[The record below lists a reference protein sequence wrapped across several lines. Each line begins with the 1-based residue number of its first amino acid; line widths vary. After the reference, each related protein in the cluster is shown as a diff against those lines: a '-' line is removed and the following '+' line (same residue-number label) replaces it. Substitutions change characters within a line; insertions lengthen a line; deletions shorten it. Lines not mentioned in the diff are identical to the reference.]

1 MRVSGT
7 RTLLIG
13 AAITFLIS
21 VSGASAASGVKEI
34 HRNVPL
40 AANGS
45 VSIETHNGS
54 VHVTAWNQ
62 PSVDISARIEAEPFS
77 GRPEDVQATDVKIS
91 GGGTSVSIESDYTA
105 IQEHWSFLAFGWNRS
120 LPLIHYTIRVPATAR
135 VHVEEHNAS
144 AQVIGLRGD
153 VVVRSHNGAVHV
165 RDLAGAADIETHNGD
180 IDVEFASFAR
190 TSRLTTH
197 NGAVEVAMPAAS
209 RLTLN
214 ANAHRRNP
222 VSSDFPLLIR
232 TSHPVLAATINGGGP
247 ELRFTAHNGELTLRK
262 R

>member
-1 MRVSGT
+1 MRA
-7 RTLLIG
+7 TLLTIAFWIG
-13 AAITFLIS
+13 
-21 VSGASAASGVKEI
+21 VSGALATPNVKEI
-34 HRNVPL
+34 HRTVPL
-40 AANGS
+40 EANGS

-54 VHVTAWNQ
+54 VTVTAWNQ
-62 PSVDISARIEAEPFS
+62 PSVDVSARIEPEPYS
-77 GRPEDVQATDVKIS
+77 GRDEDVQITDVRVS
-91 GGGTSVSIESDYTA
+91 GGGSSVSIQSDYSA
-105 IQEHWSFLAFGWNRS
+105 VQEHWSFLAFGWNRS

-135 VHVEEHNAS
+135 LHVQEHNAWS
-144 AQVIGLRGD
+144 RLSGLRGD
-153 VVVRSHNGAVHV
+153 VTVHSHNGDVHV

-180 IDVEFASFAR
+180 IDVEFASFGR

-197 NGAVEVAMPAAS
+197 NGDVVVAMPAAS

-232 TSHPVLAATINGGGP
+232 TSRPILAATINGGGP

>member
-1 MRVSGT
+1 MRT
-7 RTLLIG
+7 RTFLIG
-13 AAITFLIS
+13 AAIAFVIGG
-21 VSGASAASGVKEI
+21 SGASAASNVKEI

-45 VSIETHNGS
+45 VSLEMHNGS
-54 VHVTAWNQ
+54 VDVTAWNQ
-62 PSVDISARIEAEPFS
+62 PSVDVSARIEPEPYS
-77 GRPEDVQATDVKIS
+77 GRAEDVQATNVRIS
-91 GGGTSVSIESDYTA
+91 GDGTSVSIESDYSA
-105 IQEHWSFLAFGWNRS
+105 IQEHWSFLTLGWNRS

-135 VHVEEHNAS
+135 VHVEEHNAT
-144 AQVIGLRGD
+144 AQVSGLRGD
-153 VVVRSHNGAVHV
+153 VSVRSHNGAVRV

-180 IDVEFASFAR
+180 IDVEFASFAK

-197 NGAVEVAMPAAS
+197 NGDVEVAMPAAS
-209 RLTLN
+209 RLTLS

-232 TSHPVLAATINGGGP
+232 TSHPILAATINGGGP
-247 ELRFTAHNGELTLRK
+247 ELRFTAHNGELMLRK